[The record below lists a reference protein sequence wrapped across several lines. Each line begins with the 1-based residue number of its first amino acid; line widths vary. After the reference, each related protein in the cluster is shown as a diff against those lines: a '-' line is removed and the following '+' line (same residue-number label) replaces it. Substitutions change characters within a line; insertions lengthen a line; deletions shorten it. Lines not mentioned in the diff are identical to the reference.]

1 MRILYLYDMKLI
13 NYLKHLIL
21 EADFEKILRIFPN
34 LQKGMEKMILFQTAH
49 QLYERNGEGEL
60 NNKILFLIDKD
71 EYESGVNTKII
82 VESIDNNFYKI
93 FDSFIDEFETGEK
106 KKRIIFVDDFKL
118 LEDIFIEYILEGK
131 MLDETTMKVTII
143 TSAYSTDKNYFKKLK
158 KYTTT
163 LVPLTESLNLQ
174 NIKVVYLF

>member
-1 MRILYLYDMKLI
+1 
-13 NYLKHLIL
+13 
-21 EADFEKILRIFPN
+21 
-34 LQKGMEKMILFQTAH
+34 
-49 QLYERNGEGEL
+49 
-60 NNKILFLIDKD
+60 LFLIDKD

-82 VESIDNNFYKI
+82 VESIDDNFYKI
-93 FDSFIDEFETGEK
+93 FDSFIDEFKSGEK

-143 TSAYSTDKNYFKKLK
+143 TSAYSIDKNYFKKLK

>member
-1 MRILYLYDMKLI
+1 MRILYLYSMKLI
-13 NYLKHLIL
+13 TLVKQLIFESDFKTSFRITPDLK
-21 EADFEKILRIFPN
+21 
-34 LQKGMEKMILFQTAH
+34 KGMEKMILFQTAH

-82 VESIDNNFYKI
+82 VESINNNFYKI
-93 FDSFIDEFETGEK
+93 FDSFIDEFESGEK
-106 KKRIIFVDDFKL
+106 KKRIIFVDDFRL

-143 TSAYSTDKNYFKKLK
+143 TSAYSIDKNYFKKLK

-163 LVPLTESLNLQ
+163 LVPLTESLNLGD
-174 NIKVVYLF
+174 IKVIYLF

>member
-13 NYLKHLIL
+13 TIVKKLIL
-21 EADFEKILRIFPN
+21 ESDFKTSFRITPD
-34 LQKGMEKMILFQTAH
+34 LKKGMEKMILFQTAH
-49 QLYERNGEGEL
+49 QLYERNGEGKL
-60 NNKILFLIDKD
+60 DNKILFLIDKD

-93 FDSFIDEFETGEK
+93 FDSFIDEFESGEK

-118 LEDIFIEYILEGK
+118 LEDVFIEYILEGK
-131 MLDETTMKVTII
+131 MLDETTMKITII
-143 TSAYSTDKNYFKKLK
+143 TSAYSLDKNYFKKLK

-163 LVPLTESLNLQ
+163 LVPLTESLNLE

>member
-1 MRILYLYDMKLI
+1 MKLI
-13 NYLKHLIL
+13 NLVKKLIL
-21 EADFEKILRIFPN
+21 ESDFKTSFRIIPD
-34 LQKGMEKMILFQTAH
+34 LKKGMEKMILFQTAH
-49 QLYERNGEGEL
+49 QLYERNGGGEL

-82 VESIDNNFYKI
+82 VESIDDNFYKI
-93 FDSFIDEFETGEK
+93 FDSFIDEFESGEK

-143 TSAYSTDKNYFKKLK
+143 TSAYSIDKNYFKKLK